1 MTTKIWVSIED
12 GGNGGREKGH
22 KGPPKWGLDRPFSG
36 LVWTAD
42 RMSYMEMAPSDSRA
56 SSLRRRSPSIIMK
69 NKRATRPPLS
79 LTVNISWPPLV
90 LILVG
95 IIDLEREERAM
106 PLCSNG
112 MLHRE
117 KKERKCCRYPM
128 ASDATVTVLYW
139 PLSPITESMELRQ
152 NEGLV
157 WDKPVVWRLLHLSV
171 RTLVILLVWLV
182 WLPMYKILIPFIWMT
197 WKI

>member
-1 MTTKIWVSIED
+1 
-12 GGNGGREKGH
+12 
-22 KGPPKWGLDRPFSG
+22 
-36 LVWTAD
+36 
-42 RMSYMEMAPSDSRA
+42 MSYMEMAPSDSRA

-95 IIDLEREERAM
+95 IIDREREERAM

-112 MLHRE
+112 ILHRE
-117 KKERKCCRYPM
+117 KKERKCCHYPM

-139 PLSPITESMELRQ
+139 PLSPITERMVELGQ

-157 WDKPVVWRLLHLSV
+157 WDQPVVWRLLHLSE
-171 RTLVILLVWLV
+171 RTLVILLVWL
-182 WLPMYKILIPFIWMT
+182 PMYKITPILIPFIWMT
-197 WKI
+197 WEV